1 MLVTLRELLPQARR
15 AQYAVG
21 LFNTVNL
28 EMAMGVLAAAEEAR
42 APVIIGTAEIL
53 LPYAPL
59 EVLAGLLLPMAR
71 RATVPVA
78 VHFDHGLTVEN
89 TIKAMELGFSSVMF
103 DASTLPVEENIQA
116 VRAMTER
123 AHGRGV
129 SVEAELGHVG
139 DAQLQ
144 DAGEDCFTQPEEA
157 ARFAEATGVDAL
169 AVAFGTAHGAYKRQP
184 RLDFDR
190 LAQIARITPTPLV
203 MHGGSGL
210 SEPDFKRAVAEGVT
224 KINIFTDINCACEKA
239 AAEGYR
245 PGMGMTDRMQA
256 MVEAVR
262 LATLEKMRIFGCLGR
277 A

>member
-59 EVLAGLLLPMAR
+59 EALAGLLLPMAR

-78 VHFDHGLTVEN
+78 VHFDHGLTAEN

-116 VRAMTER
+116 VRAMAEL
-123 AHGRGV
+123 AHRRGV

-157 ARFAEATGVDAL
+157 ARFAEATDVDAL

-184 RLDFDR
+184 HLDFDR
-190 LAQIARITPTPLV
+190 LAQIARRTPTPLV

-210 SEPDFKRAVAEGVT
+210 SESDFKRAVAEGVT
-224 KINIFTDINCACEKA
+224 KINIFTDINCACMKA

-262 LATLEKMRIFGCLGR
+262 LATLEKMRIFGCVGR